1 MTKIF
6 LAICLVI
13 ALTDAAPVKGP
24 EKILLTEKQLD
35 DLLWSMEAI
44 SLIGQAYMEEFGKPK
59 SRPKMMNKIQGTHLP
74 RPSVAF
80 HPFRIAKGSKE
91 LKKQWNGFEFK
102 GFGPVTM
109 RPFTYLDL
117 RIIG

>member
-1 MTKIF
+1 MF

-13 ALTDAAPVKGP
+13 AMAQAVPVKES
-24 EKILLTEKQLD
+24 EKIILTEKQLE
-35 DLLWSMEAI
+35 DLLWSMKTI
-44 SLIGQAYMEEFGKPK
+44 SLIGQSYMEEFGKPK

-91 LKKQWNGFEFK
+91 LKEQWNGFEFK
-102 GFGPVTM
+102 GFGPVTS

>member
-13 ALTDAAPVKGP
+13 ALAQAMPVKES
-24 EKILLTEKQLD
+24 EKILWSEKQLE
-35 DLLWSMEAI
+35 DLL
-44 SLIGQAYMEEFGKPK
+44 SLIGQSYMEEFGKPK

-91 LKKQWNGFEFK
+91 LKEQWDGFEFK

-117 RIIG
+117 RIVG